1 MKKTIAILL
10 VAILAVSSVFAAFS
24 GKASVG
30 FGGNLDNGNFGFID
44 QSTNAKIDLE
54 LATANAENVGEGD
67 IFASIKASLVVRL
80 FNGEKG
86 TADDD
91 PLALTPFYM
100 PLTISLDEAKVGGE
114 NWYVSILGMPD
125 GPDYAKSAIDTYD
138 VKKKVD
144 DYGFT
149 KADYTGN
156 YSFSVPYADTNGIE
170 VGLFG
175 YKFGFGL
182 LGDYNEGNNWKL
194 EDNLNFAV
202 FAETPAYDFGG
213 LTVQAAA
220 TYSYKSFDRF
230 GDTVNRPVNVLVDP
244 ETGKTTSFSKTNA
257 IGLAAKVGFAN
268 DTLSASIA
276 TDMGFNLEGDKFED
290 VFDMDIAANFGWSFL
305 TLDAYYATTA
315 KSGEGKVGSVEWD
328 ANLNGVGKGG
338 YKWNGDKWG
347 SKYTDDVLSFQA
359 KFDLNTFD
367 VPVAITASVKDVLK
381 TVELGVKAEVTP
393 VEGLKVTASA
403 GYVIDTINAYSKADW
418 MRNNAAKIVKTMNP
432 EVTADEV
439 AYYEAMIAAS
449 SDKDI
454 NKQFKD
460 NMKDVFLGQWKVG
473 LDAEYDFGFA
483 KVAAGLNV
491 KNAGLAAFFGDKAFD
506 KRVADDAT
514 EEGNNGGIKNEADL
528 ANFYAN
534 QVVLGASASI
544 STESIIPGAELKLA
558 WENGDD
564 LLKVF
569 KYDSAAEVYN
579 YGKITASC
587 TIEF

>member
-67 IFASIKASLVVRL
+67 IYASIKASLVVRL
-80 FNGEKG
+80 YNGEKG
-86 TADDD
+86 A
-91 PLALTPFYM
+91 TPDK
-100 PLTISLDEAKVGGE
+100 PNSQDGKWLPIDVAIDEAKVGGE

-138 VKKKVD
+138 VKEKKD

-182 LGDYNEGNNWKL
+182 LGDYTDVDGWKQ
-194 EDNLNFAV
+194 ENHINFAV
-202 FAETPAYDFGG
+202 FAETPEYDFGG

-220 TYSYKSFDRF
+220 TYSYKSFDRLF
-230 GDTVNRPVNVLVDP
+230 GEGTTIPTPTNVKDSP
-244 ETGKTTSFSKTNA
+244 ETYGGFSKTNA

-315 KSGEGKVGSVEWD
+315 KSGEGVVGGVEWD
-328 ANLNGVGKGG
+328 ATLNTDKGG
-338 YKWNGDKWG
+338 YKWNADKWG

-403 GYVIDTINAYSKADW
+403 GYVIDTVNAYSKADW
-418 MRNNAAKIVKTMNP
+418 MRNNAAKIGLLI
-432 EVTADEV
+432 DEDPAAIV
-439 AYYEAMIAAS
+439 AA
-449 SDKDI
+449 SDKDL
-454 NKQFKD
+454 NKGFD
-460 NMKDVFLGQWKVG
+460 EITKDVFLGQWKIGADV
-473 LDAEYDFGFA
+473 EYDFGFA

-491 KNAGLAAFFGDKAFD
+491 KNAGFASVFGDKTYD
-506 KRVADDAT
+506 QHVQ
-514 EEGNNGGIKNEADL
+514 NEANKKIAEKQDFKAGFNYL
-528 ANFYAN
+528 AN

-569 KYDSAAEVYN
+569 AYNADADVYN

>member
-67 IFASIKASLVVRL
+67 IYASIKASLVVRL
-80 FNGEKG
+80 YNGEKG
-86 TADDD
+86 A
-91 PLALTPFYM
+91 TPDK
-100 PLTISLDEAKVGGE
+100 PNSQDGKWLPIDVAIDEAKVGGE

-182 LGDYNEGNNWKL
+182 LGDYTDVDGWKQ
-194 EDNLNFAV
+194 EDHINFAV
-202 FAETPAYDFGG
+202 FAETPEYDFGG

-220 TYSYKSFDRF
+220 TYSYKSFDRLL
-230 GDTVNRPVNVLVDP
+230 GEGTTIPTTTNV
-244 ETGKTTSFSKTNA
+244 TGTLPATYGGFAKTNA

-290 VFDMDIAANFGWSFL
+290 IFDMDIAANFGWSFL

-315 KSGEGKVGSVEWD
+315 KSGEGVVGGVDWNADLNRYEW
-328 ANLNGVGKGG
+328 NV
-338 YKWNGDKWG
+338 DKWG

-418 MRNNAAKIVKTMNP
+418 MRSNATKLGLLIEEDPATIV
-432 EVTADEV
+432 
-439 AYYEAMIAAS
+439 AA
-449 SDKDI
+449 SDKDL
-454 NKQFKD
+454 NKVFD
-460 NMKDVFLGQWKVG
+460 EITKDVFLGQWKIGADV
-473 LDAEYDFGFA
+473 EYDFGFA

-491 KNAGLAAFFGDKAFD
+491 KNAGFASVFGDKTYD
-506 KRVADDAT
+506 QHVQ
-514 EEGNNGGIKNEADL
+514 NEAKKKQDFKAGFNYL
-528 ANFYAN
+528 AN

-569 KYDSAAEVYN
+569 AYKADADVYN

>member
-10 VAILAVSSVFAAFS
+10 VAILAVGSVFAAFS

-67 IFASIKASLVVRL
+67 IYASIKASLVVRL
-80 FNGEKG
+80 YNGEKG
-86 TADDD
+86 A
-91 PLALTPFYM
+91 TPDK
-100 PLTISLDEAKVGGE
+100 PNSQDGKWLPIDVAIDEAKVGGE

-182 LGDYNEGNNWKL
+182 LGDYTDVDGWKQ
-194 EDNLNFAV
+194 EDHINFAV
-202 FAETPAYDFGG
+202 FAETPEYDFGG

-220 TYSYKSFDRF
+220 TYSYKSFDRLL
-230 GDTVNRPVNVLVDP
+230 GEGTTIPTTTNVSGTLP
-244 ETGKTTSFSKTNA
+244 ATYGGFSKTNA

-315 KSGEGKVGSVEWD
+315 KSGEGVVGGVDWN
-328 ANLNGVGKGG
+328 AKLNNNKGG
-338 YKWNGDKWG
+338 YEWNAGKWG

-418 MRNNAAKIVKTMNP
+418 MRSNATKLGLLIGEDPAAIV
-432 EVTADEV
+432 
-439 AYYEAMIAAS
+439 AS
-449 SDKDI
+449 SDKDL
-454 NKQFKD
+454 NKGFD
-460 NMKDVFLGQWKVG
+460 EITKDVFLGQWKIGADV
-473 LDAEYDFGFA
+473 EYDFGFA

-491 KNAGLAAFFGDKAFD
+491 KNAGFASVFGDKTYD
-506 KRVADDAT
+506 QHVQ
-514 EEGNNGGIKNEADL
+514 NEANKKIAEKQDFKAGFNYL
-528 ANFYAN
+528 AN

-569 KYDSAAEVYN
+569 AYNADADVYN

>member
-67 IFASIKASLVVRL
+67 IYASIKASLVVRL
-80 FNGEKG
+80 YNGEKG
-86 TADDD
+86 A
-91 PLALTPFYM
+91 TPDK
-100 PLTISLDEAKVGGE
+100 PNSQDGKWLPIDVAIDEAKVGGE

-182 LGDYNEGNNWKL
+182 LGDYTDVDGWKQ
-194 EDNLNFAV
+194 EDHINFAV
-202 FAETPAYDFGG
+202 FAETPEYDFGG
-213 LTVQAAA
+213 LTVQAAG
-220 TYSYKSFDRF
+220 TYSYKSFDRLH
-230 GDTVNRPVNVLVDP
+230 GEGTLIPTTTNV
-244 ETGKTTSFSKTNA
+244 TGTLPATYGGFAKTNA

-290 VFDMDIAANFGWSFL
+290 VFDMDIAANFGWNFL

-315 KSGEGKVGSVEWD
+315 KSGEGVVGAVKWGKDGGTTDHYYWD
-328 ANLNGVGKGG
+328 ANA
-338 YKWNGDKWG
+338 WG

-381 TVELGVKAEVTP
+381 TVELGVKAEVTA
-393 VEGLKVTASA
+393 VENLKITASA
-403 GYVIDTINAYSKADW
+403 GYVIDTTNAYSKADW
-418 MRNNAAKIVKTMNP
+418 VRSNAAKIYPDAVA
-432 EVTADEV
+432 EITA
-439 AYYEAMIAAS
+439 AT
-449 SDKDI
+449 DKELNDF
-454 NKQFKD
+454 FKEEY
-460 NMKDVFLGQWKVG
+460 KDVFLGQWKVG

-483 KVAAGLNV
+483 KVAAGINA
-491 KNAGLAAFFGDKAFD
+491 KNAGFAAYYGDKAFD
-506 KRVADDAT
+506 QRVDDEIS
-514 EEGNNGGIKNEADL
+514 EEWKNGGFKSDADEY
-528 ANFYAN
+528 NFVAN

-569 KYDSAAEVYN
+569 AYNADKEIYN

>member
-54 LATANAENVGEGD
+54 LATANAETVGEGD
-67 IFASIKASLVVRL
+67 IYASIKASLVVRL
-80 FNGEKG
+80 YNGEKG
-86 TADDD
+86 A
-91 PLALTPFYM
+91 TPDK
-100 PLTISLDEAKVGGE
+100 PNSQDGKWLPIDVAIDEAKVGGE

-182 LGDYNEGNNWKL
+182 LGDYTDVDGWKQ
-194 EDNLNFAV
+194 EDHINFAV
-202 FAETPAYDFGG
+202 FAETPEYDFGG

-220 TYSYKSFDRF
+220 TYSYKSFDRLL
-230 GDTVNRPVNVLVDP
+230 GEGTTIPTGNVDNAP
-244 ETGKTTSFSKTNA
+244 PTYGGFSKTNA

-290 VFDMDIAANFGWSFL
+290 IFDMDIAANFGWSFL

-315 KSGEGKVGSVEWD
+315 KSGEDVVGAVKWGKDDGTTDHYYWD
-328 ANLNGVGKGG
+328 EKA
-338 YKWNGDKWG
+338 WG

-418 MRNNAAKIVKTMNP
+418 MRANYSGMIP
-432 EVTADEV
+432 ETAT
-439 AYYEAMIAAS
+439 
-449 SDKDI
+449 DKELNDY
-454 NKQFKD
+454 FKD
-460 NMKDVFLGQWKVG
+460 YVGKDVFLGQWKVG

-483 KVAAGLNV
+483 KVAAGISA
-491 KNAGLAAFFGDKAFD
+491 KNAGAASDKAPSQRLKD
-506 KRVADDAT
+506 EIEEKSAADP
-514 EEGNNGGIKNEADL
+514 
-528 ANFYAN
+528 NFNSWNYSAN

-569 KYDSAAEVYN
+569 AYNADKEIYN